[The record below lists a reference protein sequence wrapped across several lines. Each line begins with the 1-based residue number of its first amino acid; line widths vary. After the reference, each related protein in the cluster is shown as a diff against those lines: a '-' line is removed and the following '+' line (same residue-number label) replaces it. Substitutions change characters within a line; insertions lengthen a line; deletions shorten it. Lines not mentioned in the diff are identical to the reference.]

1 MVYSLINPAYLG
13 GPPLTS
19 HLNWPPVSRL
29 TLLRRML
36 VGVERSDTVIPA
48 TRKMVKGGESV
59 KFEETIEKCVVTSLQ
74 S

>member
-1 MVYSLINPAYLG
+1 MNSLINPAYLG

-19 HLNWPPVSRL
+19 HLYWPPVSRL

-59 KFEETIEKCVVTSLQ
+59 KFEGGTIEKCVVTSLQ